1 MPDRR
6 FIREN
11 PNAVKA
17 AVKAKGL
24 DLDVD
29 ELLRLDAQ
37 TSPCS
42 GAPARRPSP
51 AALLRRMAR
60 RPGKGRTLRGVNLE
74 ADRVAELA
82 NRPLAALT
90 RRDVALALLT
100 VPAAEALA
108 SLPSIRRGL
117 LAAGNPLSAP
127 FWTSAEDV
135 LQLIDDGDAT
145 VGDVRNWLEA
155 TGTEPTGIIGLH
167 VWDDESER
175 SQLAAEL
182 HVRLVNHLEDR
193 LADGRI
199 DPDKLAVGD
208 AMARRAYV
216 EIQERWMTSALPDG
230 RVPMNVLLDE
240 KDEEFLAEWD
250 AADAE
255 ALNALNALLEHVP
268 DRPLPAGELSRACA
282 RLREIIASP
291 GWPAELLI
299 ECGGLDP
306 KQLPADDEELW
317 LTLAAGIASPVGTDD
332 WEDREVD
339 GHDELNETDSAIA
352 SICAIDHFD
361 WLAVTS
367 VLAAGGTGT
376 SASASDLAAYVRD
389 FDPDDEDDIA
399 DEDALADEDAPADED
414 ESEGGSEFEDDLG
427 TGDVE
432 IEYIEIDYDDEF
444 DELGMEGL
452 FLPVTALWQVI
463 GAIDEDDRLTA
474 LGWWGL
480 PEAMRRVW
488 APIQNE

>member
-1 MPDRR
+1 
-6 FIREN
+6 
-11 PNAVKA
+11 
-17 AVKAKGL
+17 
-24 DLDVD
+24 
-29 ELLRLDAQ
+29 
-37 TSPCS
+37 
-42 GAPARRPSP
+42 
-51 AALLRRMAR
+51 
-60 RPGKGRTLRGVNLE
+60 VNLE

-82 NRPLAALT
+82 NRSLAALT

-100 VPAAEALA
+100 VPAADALA
-108 SLPSIRRGL
+108 SLPGIRRGL
-117 LAAGNPLSAP
+117 LAAGNPLSVP
-127 FWTSAEDV
+127 FWSSAEDV

-145 VGDVRNWLEA
+145 VGDVRTWLEA

-182 HVRLVNHLEDR
+182 HVRLVNHLEEQ
-193 LADGRI
+193 LAAGDI
-199 DPDKLAVGD
+199 DPDKLAAED
-208 AMARRAYV
+208 AAARRAYV
-216 EIQERWMTSALPDG
+216 EIQERWMTSPLVDG
-230 RVPMNVLLDE
+230 RVPMDVLLDE

-255 ALNALNALLEHVP
+255 ALNALDALLGQLP
-268 DRPLPAGELSRACA
+268 DRPRPAAELSAACA
-282 RLREIIASP
+282 RLRETIAGS

-306 KQLPADDEELW
+306 KQVPADDEELW
-317 LTLAAGIASPVGTDD
+317 LTLAAGIASPVGTAE

-339 GHDELNETDSAIA
+339 EDAELNETDSAIA

-389 FDPDDEDDIA
+389 FDPDDEADLDDEA
-399 DEDALADEDAPADED
+399 DDLDDEDSDEDSGNGDSGGDGSGPGA
-414 ESEGGSEFEDDLG
+414 EGEFEDDLG

-432 IEYIEIDYDDEF
+432 IEFIELDYDEEF

-452 FLPVTALWQVI
+452 FLPVTSLWQVI

-488 APIQNE
+488 SPVDDE